1 MTNVVAP
8 ITGHVTWQSAADVND
23 LWEILTDVTR
33 MGQWSPECTGC
44 SWLNHGAPVGVG
56 SRFRGTNR
64 WGPMR
69 WATICTIEVFEVDNC
84 FAYSARH
91 WSGAQTR
98 WSYKFARHQ
107 AGTLI
112 RESFESVESPT
123 IVLLLDRLTGRP
135 RRLKRQVRTTLA
147 RLSAFAEQRTSTS
160 PVRGE

>member
-1 MTNVVAP
+1 LRIWAITDAVAP
-8 ITGHVTWQSAADVND
+8 ITGEVVWHSAADAHD
-23 LWEILTDVTR
+23 IWEVLTDVTR

-44 SWLNHGAPVGVG
+44 EWLRPSGPVGVE

-69 WATICTIEVFEVDNC
+69 WSTLCTIEVFDVDSC

-98 WSYKFARHQ
+98 WTYELVPDE

-112 RESFESVESPT
+112 RESFESVDTPAM
-123 IVLLLDRLTGRP
+123 VLFLDRLTGRP
-135 RRLKRQVRTTLA
+135 RWLKHQVRTTLV
-147 RLSAFAEQRTSTS
+147 RLSAFAEQQAAPR
-160 PVRGE
+160 